1 MTSLSNSTTIT
12 ILSDTLT
19 NRYPFTFKTESE
31 YGRDSSNLK
40 KYETEVDNITKQL
53 QNMNY
58 EDGSF
63 EEMEENYRQVKI
75 SVQNSTT
82 RW

>member
-19 NRYPFTFKTESE
+19 NRYPFSFQTESE

-40 KYETEVDNITKQL
+40 KYETEVDNITRQL

-63 EEMEENYRQVKI
+63 EEMEENYRQV
-75 SVQNSTT
+75 NL
-82 RW
+82 